1 MQLIVLSA
9 GKGSRL
15 PARFRTKPKC
25 LVELSNKPLLLY
37 NNDFFKKFKKKIIV
51 TGYKKNLL
59 KIISM
64 KNGFNA
70 IYNKDYSKTN
80 MVYSLFLAKKSVT
93 EDVVIVYGDII
104 FDQNIYELLNEKKNL
119 LPVNINWLKNWKK
132 RMTMN
137 NILKDAEN
145 LIIRNGKLFE
155 IGTKLYKNKLPKHQ
169 FMGIIKLKKD
179 AFIKCKNFFK
189 KLKNDKIDMTSFLNL
204 CVKKNIIS
212 IKTIT
217 YKSFWYEIDTI
228 ADYKF
233 AQKDVKKIKF

>member
-15 PARFRTKPKC
+15 PSRFRTKPKC
-25 LVELSNKPLLLY
+25 LVELCNKPLLLY

-51 TGYKKNLL
+51 TGYKKNYL
-59 KIISM
+59 KTISK
-64 KNGFNA
+64 KNAFTT

-80 MVYSLFLAKKSVT
+80 MVYSLFLAKKLVT
-93 EDVVIVYGDII
+93 E
-104 FDQNIYELLNEKKNL
+104 
-119 LPVNINWLKNWKK
+119 NINWLKNWKK
-132 RMTMN
+132 RMTMS

-155 IGTKLYKNKLPKHQ
+155 IGTKLYKNKLPNCQ

-189 KLKNDKIDMTSFLNL
+189 KLNNDKIDMTSFLNL

-212 IKTIT
+212 IETIT

-228 ADYKF
+228 ADHKF